1 MMRVVMQPGVRMR
14 TPVSIPN
21 LQETRKMSRAT
32 ISAAG
37 EEKSGGVWQHAN
49 QRTIV
54 VESISLDEAARLLLG
69 DAHNTSVMRTK
80 VRRIYD
86 IANVSSSM
94 NLIEKTHAVDTRKP
108 AYKWLGLRGKDA
120 TSSAS
125 DESRKRAFGTDITN
139 VVRGAK

>member
-1 MMRVVMQPGVRMR
+1 MMRKVMRVVMQPGVRMR

-21 LQETRKMSRAT
+21 LQETRKL
-32 ISAAG
+32 
-37 EEKSGGVWQHAN
+37 
-49 QRTIV
+49 

-69 DAHNTSVMRTK
+69 DAHNAYVMRTK

-108 AYKWLGLRGKDA
+108 TDKWLGLRGKDA

-125 DESRKRAFGTDITN
+125 DESRKRAFGTVITN
-139 VVRGAK
+139 VVREAK